1 MNAPARAPASLSTAL
16 ATTALALFG
25 IGAGLVSAPAAESM
39 LGAVPSR
46 TRLSF
51 PVRDPRS
58 TQAAPGRWPS
68 CRSPAADHS
77 PAPQGRDRTPGASA
91 CAGAWYA

>member
-1 MNAPARAPASLSTAL
+1 MVGERRMNASARAPASLSTAL
-16 ATTALALFG
+16 AATALALFG

-51 PVRDPRS
+51 PVCDP
-58 TQAAPGRWPS
+58 ALNPS
-68 CRSPAADHS
+68 CARPLAELSFLGRR
-77 PAPQGRDRTPGASA
+77 PQPSTSGP
-91 CAGAWYA
+91 